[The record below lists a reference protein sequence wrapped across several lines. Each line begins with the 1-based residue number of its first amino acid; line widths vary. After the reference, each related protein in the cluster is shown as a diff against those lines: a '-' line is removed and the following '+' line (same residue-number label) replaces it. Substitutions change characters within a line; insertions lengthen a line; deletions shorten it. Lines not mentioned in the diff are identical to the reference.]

1 MKRFIRQRI
10 MLITTAAILVTA
22 VLCTWAYYR
31 VFEREVRTDLAAYT
45 VLLAD
50 RISLSGDEILS
61 GGTGGTAK
69 TEKTPTE
76 EEERRLAAY
85 AANLSREHLRMTLID
100 ENGSVVFDNVAGIE
114 TLGNHMDREEI
125 REALEDGEGWSIR
138 RSDTFRRVN
147 YYFAIRLPDGGV
159 LRTARETS
167 SMFSVFLGAVP
178 VIALIGAAMIA
189 LCWLYSQA
197 MAQLLLVPIRSLPE
211 HLEDPEKIETY
222 EELEPVIAHI
232 SRQHRE
238 ILENANLRQ
247 EFTANVSHELK
258 TPLTSISGY
267 AQLIE
272 SGVVSQEDTV
282 RFGHEIRRNA
292 DRLLTLINDIIRLSE
307 LDSIP
312 AYGKKEKKE
321 PVDLFQ
327 IAVTCADMLE
337 PSCEEHGVTIKVE
350 GESTPVLADRTML
363 DELVYNLCDNA
374 IRYNRQGGSVTV
386 KVGDRAISVEDTG
399 IGIAEENLKR
409 VFERFFRVDK
419 SRSKKTGGTGLGL
432 AIVKHIVEYHHA
444 EMDTKSVLG
453 KGTTITVRF
462 PEEPAGYSEDRRD
475 TP

>member
-178 VIALIGAAMIA
+178 LIALIGAAMIA

-238 ILENANLRQ
+238 ILEGVKAHDLPATIRAL
-247 EFTANVSHELK
+247 ESHL
-258 TPLTSISGY
+258 LNTSKDLQSY
-267 AQLIE
+267 MRHQSRE
-272 SGVVSQEDTV
+272 SNS
-282 RFGHEIRRNA
+282 
-292 DRLLTLINDIIRLSE
+292 
-307 LDSIP
+307 
-312 AYGKKEKKE
+312 
-321 PVDLFQ
+321 
-327 IAVTCADMLE
+327 
-337 PSCEEHGVTIKVE
+337 
-350 GESTPVLADRTML
+350 
-363 DELVYNLCDNA
+363 
-374 IRYNRQGGSVTV
+374 
-386 KVGDRAISVEDTG
+386 
-399 IGIAEENLKR
+399 
-409 VFERFFRVDK
+409 
-419 SRSKKTGGTGLGL
+419 
-432 AIVKHIVEYHHA
+432 
-444 EMDTKSVLG
+444 
-453 KGTTITVRF
+453 
-462 PEEPAGYSEDRRD
+462 
-475 TP
+475 

>member
-1 MKRFIRQRI
+1 

-22 VLCTWAYYR
+22 VLCTWAYYK

-238 ILENANLRQ
+238 ILENALNSYEGTVLY
-247 EFTANVSHELK
+247 VSHDRYFINHTASRILALSDSK
-258 TPLTSISGY
+258 LTSYYGNNSEEVPDKYIGNY
-267 AQLIE
+267 DYYLTKLAE
-272 SGVVSQEDTV
+272 QE
-282 RFGHEIRRNA
+282 A
-292 DRLLTLINDIIRLSE
+292 L
-307 LDSIP
+307 
-312 AYGKKEKKE
+312 
-321 PVDLFQ
+321 
-327 IAVTCADMLE
+327 
-337 PSCEEHGVTIKVE
+337 
-350 GESTPVLADRTML
+350 
-363 DELVYNLCDNA
+363 
-374 IRYNRQGGSVTV
+374 
-386 KVGDRAISVEDTG
+386 
-399 IGIAEENLKR
+399 
-409 VFERFFRVDK
+409 
-419 SRSKKTGGTGLGL
+419 
-432 AIVKHIVEYHHA
+432 
-444 EMDTKSVLG
+444 
-453 KGTTITVRF
+453 
-462 PEEPAGYSEDRRD
+462 
-475 TP
+475 

>member
-22 VLCTWAYYR
+22 VLCTWAYYK

-85 AANLSREHLRMTLID
+85 GANLSREHLRMTLID

-178 VIALIGAAMIA
+178 VIALISAAMIA

-247 EFTANVSHELK
+247 EFTANVSH
-258 TPLTSISGY
+258 
-267 AQLIE
+267 
-272 SGVVSQEDTV
+272 
-282 RFGHEIRRNA
+282 
-292 DRLLTLINDIIRLSE
+292 
-307 LDSIP
+307 
-312 AYGKKEKKE
+312 
-321 PVDLFQ
+321 
-327 IAVTCADMLE
+327 
-337 PSCEEHGVTIKVE
+337 
-350 GESTPVLADRTML
+350 
-363 DELVYNLCDNA
+363 
-374 IRYNRQGGSVTV
+374 
-386 KVGDRAISVEDTG
+386 
-399 IGIAEENLKR
+399 
-409 VFERFFRVDK
+409 
-419 SRSKKTGGTGLGL
+419 
-432 AIVKHIVEYHHA
+432 
-444 EMDTKSVLG
+444 
-453 KGTTITVRF
+453 
-462 PEEPAGYSEDRRD
+462 
-475 TP
+475 